1 MFAIPLAA
9 AIVPALL
16 LLFYFQSRDIYPEPP
31 RVIWAT
37 FFLTI
42 LTIPLILAV
51 AMPIGKVLPEM
62 LRDPYSLGFA
72 EAFLCAAIPEE
83 SFKFLVVWGY
93 ASRHREFNEPMDGIV
108 YGVAASLGFATLENI
123 LYVGDGGLNVA
134 LMRAFTAVPGHA
146 FTGAVMGYFVGR
158 ARFSSDAKGSLFG
171 LALLVPIVL
180 HGLYD
185 FPLLAMKAVKKIVPP
200 GQTPPIALGLVLL
213 TLATLIYEGRLA
225 IRLSRKLRAEQEGG
239 AAPRPVIPTSGPGRP
254 FSLLSWVLIIVGG
267 LMATCGALL
276 VLLLLVALVI
286 EPGQKDA
293 EKVAIGGAVM
303 GLPPLL
309 FGVLMFRSGIRR
321 LNALSLP
328 AASQSP
334 VAP

>member
-42 LTIPLILAV
+42 LTIPLILLV
-51 AMPIGKVLPEM
+51 AMPIGKVLPGM
-62 LRDPYSLGFA
+62 VRDPYSLGFA
-72 EAFLCAAIPEE
+72 EAFLCAAVPEE
-83 SFKFLVVWGY
+83 FFKFLVVWGY

-146 FTGAVMGYFVGR
+146 FTGAVMGYYVGR

-185 FPLLAMKAVKKIVPP
+185 FPLLVMKALKTIAPADQP
-200 GQTPPIALGLVLL
+200 PPIAMGLVLL
-213 TLATLIYEGRLA
+213 TLATLIFEGRLA
-225 IRLSRKLRAEQEGG
+225 IRLARRLRAEQEGG
-239 AAPRPVIPTSGPGRP
+239 AAPRPVIPTSGPQRP
-254 FSLLSWVLIIVGG
+254 FSLLSWLLILVGG
-267 LMATCGALL
+267 MMATCGALL
-276 VLLLLVALVI
+276 VLLLLVAMVI
-286 EPGQKDA
+286 DPGRKDA
-293 EKVAIGGAVM
+293 ENVAIGGAVL
-303 GLPPLL
+303 GVPPLL
-309 FGVLMFRSGIRR
+309 GGVLMFRAGVRR
-321 LNALSLP
+321 LNALS
-328 AASQSP
+328 AASTR

>member
-42 LTIPLILAV
+42 LTIPLILLV
-51 AMPIGKVLPEM
+51 AMPIGSALPGM
-62 LRDPYSLGFA
+62 LRDPYSLGLA

-83 SFKFLVVWGY
+83 FFKFLVVWGY

-123 LYVGDGGLNVA
+123 LYVGDGGLGVA

-158 ARFSSDAKGSLFG
+158 ARFSTTEKGSLFG
-171 LALLVPIVL
+171 LALLVPIAL

-185 FPLLAMKAVKKIVPP
+185 FPLLVMKVIKKSAPASQAPP
-200 GQTPPIALGLVLL
+200 LALGLVLL
-213 TLATLIYEGRLA
+213 TIATLIYEGRLA
-225 IRLSRKLRAEQEGG
+225 IRLARRLRAEQEGG
-239 AAPRPVIPTSGPGRP
+239 AAPRPVIPTSGPQRP
-254 FSLLSWVLIIVGG
+254 FSLLSWGLILVGG
-267 LMATCGALL
+267 LMATCGGLL
-276 VLLLLVALVI
+276 VLLLLVALGI

-309 FGVLMFRSGIRR
+309 LGVLMFRSGVRR
-321 LNALSLP
+321 LNVLT
-328 AASQSP
+328 AAAKSVSP
-334 VAP
+334 